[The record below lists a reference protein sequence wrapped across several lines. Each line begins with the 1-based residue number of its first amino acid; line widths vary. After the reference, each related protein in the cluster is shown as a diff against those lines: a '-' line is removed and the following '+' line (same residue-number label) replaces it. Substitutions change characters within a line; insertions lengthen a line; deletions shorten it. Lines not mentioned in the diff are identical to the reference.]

1 MLQNQQKSRKDR
13 GVRSGAAGIVASYQ
27 RRRAKVMKKMTFG
40 MIAIL
45 VVAILVFAGC
55 VSFTKSS
62 INEEG
67 LIEDVGLEEYETLI
81 ASSMDVPV
89 TNKDGEQVT
98 DEAGEAL
105 TTNVFVEEITVAV
118 TNAAGEVVTNASGE
132 QQTTKAYVDTNSGKI
147 ISNPVG
153 EVKTTVA
160 YKGEDGKVVATTKA
174 PEKTTSKSGTQPT
187 TAKSGGQ
194 TATLPSDELNT
205 TVPQQPANTGVNEF
219 TYLQGGSFYIQGTMI
234 DSSGQRLP
242 LEMAVTPN
250 SVYMLSNFEGAA
262 MGMLIN
268 DGTTYMIYPAEK
280 SYLELSSAVMKAM
293 GMSTTDLISSADL
306 DYSKYDLAKA
316 DSTSTENVNGANCT
330 VYIYNNTSGSTR
342 FFMDGNKLVRFATY
356 NADGTPDVI
365 NEIGY
370 ISDQVPADK
379 ISPPADYKKYSGLTG
394 MFSFISLLGDV
405 VGE

>member
-1 MLQNQQKSRKDR
+1 MKKVLCIAMSLLLTVSLASFAFAKTNQFCPGDVN
-13 GVRSGAAGIVASYQ
+13 GD
-27 RRRAKVMKKMTFG
+27 AKVEPEDARLALRASVNLLRLAGSAFTAADANHDG
-40 MIAIL
+40 EIGSDDARLIL
-45 VVAILVFAGC
+45 RA
-55 VSFTKSS
+55 S
-62 INEEG
+62 
-67 LIEDVGLEEYETLI
+67 VGLETLTG
-81 ASSMDVPV
+81 P
-89 TNKDGEQVT
+89 
-98 DEAGEAL
+98 
-105 TTNVFVEEITVAV
+105 
-118 TNAAGEVVTNASGE
+118 AA
-132 QQTTKAYVDTNSGKI
+132 
-147 ISNPVG
+147 P
-153 EVKTTVA
+153 
-160 YKGEDGKVVATTKA
+160 
-174 PEKTTSKSGTQPT
+174 
-187 TAKSGGQ
+187 Q
-194 TATLPSDELNT
+194 TA
-205 TVPQQPANTGVNEF
+205 NEF
-219 TYLQGGSFYIQGTMI
+219 EYLRKGTFYLQGTMT
-234 DSSGQRLP
+234 DSTGQSLP

-356 NADGTPDVI
+356 TADGTPDVI